1 MKTSLTGRRLEKL
14 YSSFNRLRLVSFFFF
29 LFFARFW
36 FFEYFDIRR
45 DCCWEYLSPF
55 DKIIS
60 FSFYIHLFT
69 FILVTF
75 IFSLYPG
82 LLKREDDE
90 MVTLYSQIKNTAN
103 TRRSVFKTSLRVYIY
118 MYKVSLVYLNITA
131 IIRSSCYLKW

>member
-1 MKTSLTGRRLEKL
+1 MSINLLKTSLTGRRLEKL

-29 LFFARFW
+29 LLV
-36 FFEYFDIRR
+36 FDFSNISIYGEIVVENIYPRLIRLSR
-45 DCCWEYLSPF
+45 SPF
-55 DKIIS
+55 I
-60 FSFYIHLFT
+60 YTYLH
-69 FILVTF
+69 FILITF

-118 MYKVSLVYLNITA
+118 V
-131 IIRSSCYLKW
+131 